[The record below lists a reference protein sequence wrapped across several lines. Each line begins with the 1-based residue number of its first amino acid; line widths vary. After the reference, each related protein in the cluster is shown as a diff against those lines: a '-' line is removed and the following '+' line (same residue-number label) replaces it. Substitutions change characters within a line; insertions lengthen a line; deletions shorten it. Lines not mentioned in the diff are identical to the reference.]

1 MDNLYKIRKELKKY
15 SNKKRAMASKWFF
28 KTGKGEYGEG
38 DVFIGISVPD
48 LRSLSKRHLGESN
61 KIIDILL
68 KSKIHEERLL
78 ALMILVN
85 KYKSGDNNTKRAIYN
100 YYLKNTKNINNWD
113 LVDLSAP
120 YIIGDHLID
129 KRRDILI
136 KLSKSKCLWD
146 KRISIVSTFAFI
158 KNNEYQWTFKIVKN
172 LMKDNH
178 DLIHKACGWM
188 LREVGKRISKD
199 KLKLFL
205 DNNLEIIPRTTL
217 RYAIEHFNKKERANY
232 LKK

>member
-15 SNKKRAMASKWFF
+15 SNKKRAVASKWFF

-38 DVFIGISVPD
+38 DIFIGISVPD

-85 KYKSGDNNTKRAIYN
+85 KYKSGDNNTKRVIYN
-100 YYLKNTKNINNWD
+100 YYLKNTKKINNWD

-120 YIIGDHLID
+120 YIIGDYLID